1 MADYSEII
9 AKFSGVRQTRNG
21 WSCLCPVH
29 ESGGGK
35 RYKPSLWV
43 TNARNGNLI
52 VRCKR
57 GCDTD
62 AVLAAVGLQMADLF
76 PDGSRKKRPMDK
88 IEKAY
93 SYVDEQGRLLFQS
106 LRMKPK
112 SFRQRRPD
120 PTDGRKWV
128 YSLGDTRLVL
138 YHLDELVAA
147 NGSRRVV
154 VTEGEKAADAVRSLG
169 FLSTTNQ
176 LGALKWN
183 IETDAMHGYGRSLE
197 GCDVTIIGDN
207 DPHDPNVG
215 YSPGRRHVDLV
226 AEALQ
231 PWAARIRK
239 IYALPGVPEKGDAYD
254 WVAAGGTAR
263 QLSEIINATPI
274 WHESPPGLIEMRRVS
289 RSITEKIGILAPKEW
304 LKASRDELAKF
315 DRQLFGVMS

>member
-1 MADYSEII
+1 MAYDDVL
-9 AKFSGVRQTRNG
+9 AKFSGVRQTANG
-21 WSCLCPVH
+21 WSCFCPVH
-29 ESGGGK
+29 EAGQGS
-35 RYKPSLWV
+35 RHNRSLWLKLGRTGV
-43 TNARNGNLI
+43 LI
-52 VRCKR
+52 CNCKK
-57 GCDTD
+57 GCPTES
-62 AVLAAVGLQMADLF
+62 VLAAVGLQMSDLF
-76 PDGSRKKRPMDK
+76 PDGTRKKRTVGK
-88 IEKAY
+88 IAATY
-93 SYVDEQGRLLFQS
+93 DYRDEQGRLLFQS
-106 LRMKPK
+106 VRMQPK
-112 SFRQRRPD
+112 SFQQRRPD
-120 PTDGRKWV
+120 PTDKRKWLW
-128 YSLGDTRLVL
+128 SLGDTRLVL
-138 YHLDELVAA
+138 YRLPELVAA

-154 VTEGEKAADAVRSLG
+154 VTEGEKASDAVHSLG
-169 FLSTTNQ
+169 FLSTTNP

-183 IETDAMHGYGRSLE
+183 VETDAMHGYGRSLE
-197 GCDVTIIGDN
+197 GCDVTIIGDADPV
-207 DPHDPNVG
+207 DPHVG
-215 YSPGRRHVDLV
+215 YSPGNRHVDLV